1 MQEAIESVFKR
12 PLKWKFIV
20 DAEARAPT
28 PAPAGDVNLAEA
40 ALEVF

>member
-1 MQEAIESVFKR
+1 MQEAIEAVFKR

-20 DAEARAPT
+20 DAEARAP
-28 PAPAGDVNLAEA
+28 APTGDVNLAEA